1 MIDKDQESN
10 IRTILWFYQKL
21 SVMVG
26 PEADMIKIFDGIES
40 IKILIADASVD
51 PVSNFRIIR
60 LIEDNFE
67 KYFQENRQP
76 SEKQQKKFRELL
88 KERVKGIKAE
98 LELIENIEKQQ
109 REIHNP
115 RAVYFNTY

>member
-1 MIDKDQESN
+1 M
-10 IRTILWFYQKL
+10 KL
-21 SVMVG
+21 N
-26 PEADMIKIFDGIES
+26 GIES

>member
-1 MIDKDQESN
+1 M
-10 IRTILWFYQKL
+10 KL
-21 SVMVG
+21 N
-26 PEADMIKIFDGIES
+26 GIES

-76 SEKQQKKFRELL
+76 SEKQQ
-88 KERVKGIKAE
+88 
-98 LELIENIEKQQ
+98 